1 LTLEPSRITKL
12 SWHKSEDGTERRVS
26 RSFARTSPRAD
37 DADRRPPTAMGVAWS
52 VLMAEIDASE
62 SSSVDEAECRLLFGD
77 AFDEEMWRSAPKDDA
92 GRVTK
97 RTLLQ
102 HLGWPSEVF
111 DGRSGTREEARAV
124 NDAAE
129 TAARGTPHFYEL
141 SPDAARDARRASY
154 VHSAFR
160 EDFEVSDAG
169 DDASAT
175 IAFAAWRPRD
185 RRTNPSSPEAPLVK
199 PRALYLLF
207 HGGGWVFGDAKGLND
222 ERLEEM
228 ADALRVVVLVPDYR
242 KAPERPFPAAL
253 DDCEAAAAWCE
264 TRARAYFGLD
274 ETAPLLI
281 GGESAG
287 GNLCAATLLR
297 RSAKKS
303 EASAKWAFANL
314 VYGIYDVA
322 GTPSVRRFGDRRLVE
337 TARDLAYFADCY
349 CPDVDSRTSPEVSP
363 LFADFE
369 KQNLPPASFVVG
381 TEDALVDDTVLM
393 FEKWRAA
400 GNGATLDV
408 WPEGP
413 HGVGHFGIHATTK
426 LGRACRAKVLERIG
440 AFLDAYAYRNA

>member
-1 LTLEPSRITKL
+1 
-12 SWHKSEDGTERRVS
+12 
-26 RSFARTSPRAD
+26 
-37 DADRRPPTAMGVAWS
+37 MGVAWS
-52 VLMAEIDASE
+52 VLIAEIDASE

-77 AFDEEMWRSAPKDDA
+77 AFDEAMWRSAPKDDA

-185 RRTNPSSPEAPLVK
+185 RRTNTSSPEAPLVK
-199 PRALYLLF
+199 PRASYLLF

-281 GGESAG
+281 GGESCSLSDAREIPEHWRRCASEAEG
-287 GNLCAATLLR
+287 GVADAPLKAAT
-297 RSAKKS
+297 A
-303 EASAKWAFANL
+303 
-314 VYGIYDVA
+314 
-322 GTPSVRRFGDRRLVE
+322 
-337 TARDLAYFADCY
+337 
-349 CPDVDSRTSPEVSP
+349 
-363 LFADFE
+363 
-369 KQNLPPASFVVG
+369 
-381 TEDALVDDTVLM
+381 
-393 FEKWRAA
+393 
-400 GNGATLDV
+400 LDV
-408 WPEGP
+408 WTSAETEGTERKTKRKRLVSFVCALP
-413 HGVGHFGIHATTK
+413 SSAAAPPPSETTAT
-426 LGRACRAKVLERIG
+426 
-440 AFLDAYAYRNA
+440 

>member
-1 LTLEPSRITKL
+1 
-12 SWHKSEDGTERRVS
+12 
-26 RSFARTSPRAD
+26 
-37 DADRRPPTAMGVAWS
+37 MGVASS
-52 VLMAEIDASE
+52 VLMATIDASD
-62 SSSVDEAECRLLFGD
+62 SSSVDEGECRLLVGD
-77 AFDEEMWRSAPKDDA
+77 AFDAEMWRSAPKVDA

-160 EDFEVSDAG
+160 EDFEVLNAG
-169 DDASAT
+169 DDATRAIS
-175 IAFAAWRPRD
+175 FAAWRPRE
-185 RRTNPSSPEAPLVK
+185 TNGGETRADASSPLVQ

-207 HGGGWVFGDAKGLND
+207 HGGGWVFGDARGLND
-222 ERLEEM
+222 ERLERM
-228 ADALRVVVLVPDYR
+228 ANELRVVVVVPDYR
-242 KAPERPFPAAL
+242 KAPEHPFPAPL
-253 DDCEAAAAWCE
+253 DDCEAAAVWCE
-264 TRARAYFGLD
+264 TRARTHFGLD
-274 ETAPLLI
+274 ASAPLLI

-287 GNLCAATLLR
+287 ANLCAATLLR
-297 RSAKKS
+297 RSAKAK
-303 EASAKWAFANL
+303 ASVSFSAKTDPFTTEKKKKNIDDLTTAANRPTSYTKWAFANL

-322 GTPSVRRFGDRRLVE
+322 GTPSVARFGNRRLVE

-349 CPDVDSRTSPEVSP
+349 APDLASRAEPEVSP
-363 LFADFE
+363 LFGDVAGF
-369 KQNLPPASFVVG
+369 PPAAFAVG

-400 GNGATLDV
+400 GNDATLDV

-413 HGVGHFGIHATTK
+413 HGVGHFGIHATTR
-426 LGRACRAKVLERIG
+426 LGMACRAKTHERIG
-440 AFLDAYAYRNA
+440 AFLDAYAVPDAA

>member
-1 LTLEPSRITKL
+1 
-12 SWHKSEDGTERRVS
+12 
-26 RSFARTSPRAD
+26 
-37 DADRRPPTAMGVAWS
+37 MGVAWS
-52 VLMAEIDASE
+52 VLIAEIDASE

-111 DGRSGTREEARAV
+111 DGRSVTREEARAV

-175 IAFAAWRPRD
+175 IAFAAWRPRY

-222 ERLEEM
+222 
-228 ADALRVVVLVPDYR
+228 
-242 KAPERPFPAAL
+242 
-253 DDCEAAAAWCE
+253 
-264 TRARAYFGLD
+264 
-274 ETAPLLI
+274 
-281 GGESAG
+281 
-287 GNLCAATLLR
+287 
-297 RSAKKS
+297 
-303 EASAKWAFANL
+303 
-314 VYGIYDVA
+314 
-322 GTPSVRRFGDRRLVE
+322 
-337 TARDLAYFADCY
+337 
-349 CPDVDSRTSPEVSP
+349 
-363 LFADFE
+363 
-369 KQNLPPASFVVG
+369 
-381 TEDALVDDTVLM
+381 
-393 FEKWRAA
+393 
-400 GNGATLDV
+400 
-408 WPEGP
+408 
-413 HGVGHFGIHATTK
+413 
-426 LGRACRAKVLERIG
+426 
-440 AFLDAYAYRNA
+440 

>member
-1 LTLEPSRITKL
+1 
-12 SWHKSEDGTERRVS
+12 
-26 RSFARTSPRAD
+26 
-37 DADRRPPTAMGVAWS
+37 MGVAWS

-154 VHSAFR
+154 VHSAVR

-169 DDASAT
+169 DDETRAIS
-175 IAFAAWRPRD
+175 FAAWRPRETTSGD
-185 RRTNPSSPEAPLVK
+185 ARETVASPLVK

-207 HGGGWVFGDAKGLND
+207 HGGGWVFGDARGLND
-222 ERLEEM
+222 ERLERM
-228 ADALRVVVLVPDYR
+228 ANELRVVVVVPDYR
-242 KAPERPFPAAL
+242 KAPEHGFPKPL

-264 TRARAYFGLD
+264 KRARSHFGLD
-274 ETAPLLI
+274 ESAPLLI

-297 RSAKKS
+297 RSAKARAKAFLPTQPKTES
-303 EASAKWAFANL
+303 RRPENRNTKWAFANL

-322 GTPSVRRFGDRRLVE
+322 GTPSARRFGDRRLVE
-337 TARDLAYFADCY
+337 TSEDLRYFADCY
-349 CPDVDSRTSPEVSP
+349 CPDVASRTEPEVSP
-363 LFADFE
+363 LFGDVAR
-369 KQNLPPASFVVG
+369 LPPAAFVVG

-400 GNGATLDV
+400 GNEATLDV

-413 HGVGHFGIHATTK
+413 HGVGHFGVHATTK
-426 LGRACRAKVLERIG
+426 LGMACRAKVHERIG
-440 AFLDAYAYRNA
+440 AFLDAYRDA

>member
-1 LTLEPSRITKL
+1 
-12 SWHKSEDGTERRVS
+12 
-26 RSFARTSPRAD
+26 
-37 DADRRPPTAMGVAWS
+37 
-52 VLMAEIDASE
+52 
-62 SSSVDEAECRLLFGD
+62 
-77 AFDEEMWRSAPKDDA
+77 
-92 GRVTK
+92 
-97 RTLLQ
+97 
-102 HLGWPSEVF
+102 
-111 DGRSGTREEARAV
+111 V

>member
-1 LTLEPSRITKL
+1 
-12 SWHKSEDGTERRVS
+12 
-26 RSFARTSPRAD
+26 
-37 DADRRPPTAMGVAWS
+37 MGVASS
-52 VLMAEIDASE
+52 VLMAKIDASD
-62 SSSVDEAECRLLFGD
+62 SSSVDEAECRLLVGD
-77 AFDEEMWRSAPKDDA
+77 AFDAEMWRSAPKDDA

-111 DGRSGTREEARAV
+111 DGGSGTREEARAV

-154 VHSAFR
+154 VHSAVR
-160 EDFEVSDAG
+160 EYFVVFNAG
-169 DDASAT
+169 DDETRT
-175 IAFAAWRPRD
+175 IAFAAWRPREM
-185 RRTNPSSPEAPLVK
+185 SSGDARADASPLVK

-207 HGGGWVFGDAKGLND
+207 HGGGWVFGDARGLND
-222 ERLEEM
+222 ERLERM
-228 ADALRVVVLVPDYR
+228 ANELRVVVVVPEYL
-242 KAPERPFPAAL
+242 KAPEHKFPAAL

-264 TRARAYFGLD
+264 TRARSHFGLD
-274 ETAPLLI
+274 DSAPLLI

-297 RSAKKS
+297 RSAK
-303 EASAKWAFANL
+303 AKAKAFLPDPKNPKPENRYTEWAFANL

-322 GTPSVRRFGDRRLVE
+322 GTPSARRFGDRRLVE
-337 TARDLAYFADCY
+337 TSDDLRYFADCY
-349 CPDVDSRTSPEVSP
+349 CPDVTLRTSPEVSP
-363 LFADFE
+363 LLGDVAG
-369 KQNLPPASFVVG
+369 LPPAAFVVG

-400 GNGATLDV
+400 GNDATLDV
-408 WPEGP
+408 WPDGP

-426 LGRACRAKVLERIG
+426 LGMACRAKVHRRIG
-440 AFLDAYAYRNA
+440 AFLDAHRDA